1 MSLQVLVS
9 TMFKEDNSLLNEMNI
24 NSNSIIVNQAD
35 DDTTTTFRYK
45 DNDVMFVTCN
55 ERGIGR
61 SRNKCLSLATSEYAI
76 FADDDV
82 VYYDNYKDIILSEF
96 KRLEGADIVLFN
108 FDDEDTER
116 AVRHNL
122 KSKKV
127 NYFNC
132 LRYGAVNIAIHT
144 NKVKGKNLQ
153 FSLDF
158 GGGAKYSSGED
169 SLFLVKCLKSG
180 LKIYTS
186 TETIGKISF
195 RESSWFK
202 GYNEKYF
209 IDKGVLYYY
218 MSSKYAY
225 LLCLQFAF
233 RKYKMYSESM
243 ALTRAIKLL
252 FNGVKVGKGEKQ

>member
-1 MSLQVLVS
+1 MQVEVLVS
-9 TMFKEDNSLLNEMNI
+9 TMFQKDSSLLEKINI
-24 NSNSIIVNQAD
+24 KSNAIIVNQAD
-35 DDTTTTFRYK
+35 SESVYELKHK
-45 DNDVMFVTCN
+45 DNNIIFIN
-55 ERGIGR
+55 SKERGIGR
-61 SRNKCLSLATSEYAI
+61 SRNQCLSLATSEYAI
-76 FADDDV
+76 FADDDI

-96 KRLEGADIVLFN
+96 KRLEDADIVLFN

-132 LRYGAVNIAIHT
+132 LRYGAVNIAINT

-169 SLFLVKCLKSG
+169 SLFLVDCLRKG

-186 TETIGKISF
+186 TETIGKISY
-195 RESSWFK
+195 RKSSWFK
-202 GYNEKYF
+202 GYDEKYF
-209 IDKGVLYYY
+209 TDKGVLYYY

-225 LLCLQFAF
+225 LLCLQFAL
-233 RKYKMYSESM
+233 RKYKMYRGS
-243 ALTRAIKLL
+243 LGLIKAIRYL
-252 FNGVKVGKGEKQ
+252 FEGVKVGKGEKQ